1 MKNLTALPQTG
12 YAPNNKAIAAHLRQ
26 QADWMEL
33 DDAAKVKTVVLV
45 LEDCD
50 GVLRRQTMGAPCDRA
65 RVVGLLTMAAAR
77 ASVGD
82 RE

>member
-1 MKNLTALPQTG
+1 VSKLTSLPQTG

-33 DDAAKVKTVVLV
+33 SDAAPVKNVVLV
-45 LEDCD
+45 MEYCD
-50 GVLRRQTMGAPCDRA
+50 GDLRRQTVGAPCDRA
-65 RVVGLLTMAAAR
+65 RVIGLLTIAAAR

-82 RE
+82 DE